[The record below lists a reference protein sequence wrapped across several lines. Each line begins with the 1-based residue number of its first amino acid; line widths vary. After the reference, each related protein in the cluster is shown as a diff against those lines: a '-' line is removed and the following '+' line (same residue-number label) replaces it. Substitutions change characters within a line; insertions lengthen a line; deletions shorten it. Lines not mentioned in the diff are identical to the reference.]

1 MLWEMI
7 WLQGGICFVFW
18 IAFGLLIRRH
28 SDRLRDRM
36 ASQSRGVRV
45 ALGSVVLLGSAA
57 LLFGGLYAI
66 YALGGLVNGQLTL
79 WAVPCV
85 LIFGLFFIYMQILAA
100 AAMITLVQADQ
111 ETIQARTASND
122 NSSSSDSHS

>member
-1 MLWEMI
+1 MI

-28 SDRLRDRM
+28 SDRVRDRM
-36 ASQSRGVRV
+36 ANRSRGVRV

-57 LLFGGLYAI
+57 LLFLGLYGI

-79 WAVPCV
+79 WAVPLV
-85 LIFGLFFIYMQILAA
+85 LVFGLVFIYLQILAA
-100 AAMITLVQADQ
+100 AAMITLIQGEQ
-111 ETIQARTASND
+111 ETIQTLPASNGK
-122 NSSSSDSHS
+122 NSHSDSQT